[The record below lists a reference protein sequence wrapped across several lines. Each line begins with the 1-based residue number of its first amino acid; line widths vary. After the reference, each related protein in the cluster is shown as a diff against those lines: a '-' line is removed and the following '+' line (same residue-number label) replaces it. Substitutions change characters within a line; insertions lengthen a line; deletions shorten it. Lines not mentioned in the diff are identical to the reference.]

1 MARGA
6 AKQSRARE
14 SDTVAAPSATKLQRM
29 TVVATTAAPAG
40 GESATQVFTVE
51 LLTQKI
57 LSCLDAPSVV
67 AFATFLRSRDAWR
80 HVLGDEKLWSELVVL
95 HFGAHVPVA
104 APLPPPMRDVF
115 SDDDE
120 EEDEDDG
127 DEDDEDDGDSD
138 DDGTGAAVTSG
149 ANASGAANGQSAATP
164 SGNAPKPP
172 AALTLQLPVPA
183 FACQSLVHFARSN
196 RQRMRFDD
204 ALHVIQGD
212 IGTIMQINGRTI
224 DGIAFATSGYLHN
237 AHRGAAAVVFQ
248 RAGRELDNHVSE
260 IAVQIDPGEVYVTPG
275 FDAGVD
281 KLIHCSGPS
290 YWGGRGVPLLAQT
303 YNNVMLAAVR
313 ENLTCVAM
321 TSISTGNLGFP
332 VNDAASTGL
341 RAIKRFIRE
350 HNWDGMIGIVCYE
363 TTVLDAFARE
373 KQAILDAFNTV

>member
-1 MARGA
+1 MVRGA

-14 SDTVAAPSATKLQRM
+14 SDVVAAASATKLQRLI
-29 TVVATTAAPAG
+29 VVATAAAPAG

-80 HVLGDEKLWSELVVL
+80 HVLSDEKLWSELVVL

-115 SDDDE
+115 SDDEDE
-120 EEDEDDG
+120 EDDDG

-138 DDGTGAAVTSG
+138 DDGVSAAVTSG
-149 ANASGAANGQSAATP
+149 TNVSGAANGQSAATP
-164 SGNAPKPP
+164 LDSAPKPP
-172 AALTLQLPVPA
+172 AAPTLQLPVPA
-183 FACQSLVHFARSN
+183 FACQSLIHFARSN
-196 RQRMRFDD
+196 RQRTRFND

-224 DGIAFATSGYLHN
+224 DGIAFATGGYLHN
-237 AHRGAAAVVFQ
+237 PHMGVAAVVFQ
-248 RAGRELDNHVSE
+248 RAGRELDNHVNE
-260 IAVQIDPGEVYVTPG
+260 IAVQIDAGEVHVTPG

-350 HNWDGMIGIVCYE
+350 HNWDGTIGIVCYE
-363 TTVLDAFARE
+363 TTVFDAFALE